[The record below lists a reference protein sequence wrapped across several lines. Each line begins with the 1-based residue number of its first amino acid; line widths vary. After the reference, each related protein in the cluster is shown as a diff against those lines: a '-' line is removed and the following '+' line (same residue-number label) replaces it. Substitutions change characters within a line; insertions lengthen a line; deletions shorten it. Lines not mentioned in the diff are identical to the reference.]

1 MFAESE
7 FLNSDSSHLP
17 KILKKIS
24 AMLEDLIYLK
34 FITPGILLSLKI
46 IFIVISLFFLVII
59 FYSLRK
65 SSWLKNRFL
74 QDMVEILTY
83 RPYGIKKM
91 AKIWSKIKGRLEAG
105 SESEYKLAVIE
116 VDSML
121 NDVLERMGFKGEI
134 LGDRLK
140 QVTTDILPNIEET
153 REAHKV
159 RNNIVYDPDYKLTL
173 DQARKV
179 LKIYE
184 QALRDLQVF

>member
-1 MFAESE
+1 
-7 FLNSDSSHLP
+7 
-17 KILKKIS
+17 
-24 AMLEDLIYLK
+24 MLENLIYLK
-34 FITPGILLSLKI
+34 FIPPGILLFLKI
-46 IFIVISLFFLVII
+46 ILIVISLFFLVII
-59 FYSLRK
+59 FHSLRK

-83 RPYGIKKM
+83 RPYGVKKM

-116 VDSML
+116 ADSML

-173 DQARKV
+173 DQAQKV
-179 LKIYE
+179 LKTYE

>member
-1 MFAESE
+1 
-7 FLNSDSSHLP
+7 
-17 KILKKIS
+17 
-24 AMLEDLIYLK
+24 MLENLIYLK
-34 FITPGILLSLKI
+34 FIPPGILLFLKI
-46 IFIVISLFFLVII
+46 ILIVISLFFLVII
-59 FYSLRK
+59 FHSLRK

-83 RPYGIKKM
+83 RPYGVKKM

-116 VDSML
+116 ADSIL

-173 DQARKV
+173 DQAQKV
-179 LKIYE
+179 LKTYE

>member
-91 AKIWSKIKGRLEAG
+91 AKIWSKIKGRLETG

-116 VDSML
+116 ADSML
-121 NDVLERMGFKGEI
+121 NDVLERLGFKGEI

>member
-91 AKIWSKIKGRLEAG
+91 AKIWSKIKGRLELGA
-105 SESEYKLAVIE
+105 ESEYKLAVIE

-173 DQARKV
+173 DQAKKV